1 MEIELSDKPPRGHPP
16 ILLDLD
22 YSTEADSKLSP
33 AAAIESGRL
42 LLRGGGADTVAGQ
55 PFSADSYRDVVLD
68 ASLAVEAGDDNDL
81 AGLFLRQSAERT
93 YVVVAL
99 SPAGYV
105 YVATLDGGPKPVAEG
120 PLSADIPFQRGLG
133 AWNRLTI
140 VAFGPSLVVVLN
152 GSVLVHLAVDQRF
165 AAGHAGAFLQQ
176 GSTSARARAAVRWV
190 QVRAVLPE
198 QG

>member
-1 MEIELSDKPPRGHPP
+1 MPDRPPSGHPP

-22 YSTEADSKLSP
+22 YATEPDSQLSP
-33 AAAIESGRL
+33 AAAIEGGRL
-42 LLRGGGADTVAGQ
+42 LLRGGGANTVAGQ
-55 PFSADSYRDVVLD
+55 PFSADSYRDVILD
-68 ASLAVEAGDDNDL
+68 TSLAVEAGDDNDL
-81 AGLFLRQSAERT
+81 AGVFLRQSAERT

-105 YVATLDGGPKPVAEG
+105 YVATLDGEPRPVAEG
-120 PLSADIPFQRGLG
+120 PLSADIPFQRGVG
-133 AWNRLTI
+133 SWNRLTI
-140 VAFGPSLVVVLN
+140 VAFGPSMVVVLN

-176 GSTSARARAAVRWV
+176 GGTSAEARAAVRWV